1 MPELPEVETTR
12 RGIEPHLRARRIDKV
27 IVRDR
32 RLRWPVT
39 AGLAG
44 KLQDQTIG
52 QVRRR
57 GKYLLIDL
65 ERGTLIIHLGM
76 SGHLAV
82 VDSGHEPIKHDHL
95 DILLDNGRVLRYH
108 DPRRFGAVL
117 WTTGDPLHHKL
128 LAGIGPEP
136 LGEDFSTNY
145 LQARLRGR
153 RRNIRDTLL
162 DSRIVAGVGNIY
174 ANEALF
180 LAGIDPRRAAG
191 RIGRDRIEKLVGAIK
206 QVLASAIEAGGTT
219 LRDFR
224 NSDGRPGYFK
234 QELAV
239 YGRAGE
245 ACQHCGGRIR
255 QQVVG
260 GRSLYFCT
268 KCQR

>member
-12 RGIEPHLRARRIDKV
+12 RGIEPYVRGHRIDNV

-44 KLQDQTIG
+44 KLQGQTIR
-52 QVRRR
+52 QVHRR

-65 ERGTLIIHLGM
+65 EHGTLIIHLGM

-82 VDSGHEPIKHDHL
+82 VDIGQDPVKHDHV
-95 DILLDNGRVLRYH
+95 DIIFDNGQVLRYH
-108 DPRRFGAVL
+108 DPRRFGAIL
-117 WTTGDPLHHKL
+117 WTTGDPLQHKL

-136 LGEDFSTNY
+136 LSEDFNANY
-145 LQARLRGR
+145 LLARMRGR
-153 RRNIRDTLL
+153 HRNIRDTLL

-180 LAGIDPRRAAG
+180 QAGIDPRRGAG
-191 RIGRDRIEKLVGAIK
+191 RIGRDRIEKLVAEIK
-206 QVLASAIEAGGTT
+206 QVLASAITAGGTT

-239 YGRAGE
+239 YGRGGE
-245 ACQHCGGRIR
+245 NCRRCGGLVR
-255 QQVVG
+255 QQAVG
-260 GRSLYFCT
+260 GRSLYFCS
-268 KCQR
+268 KCQK

>member
-12 RGIEPHLRARRIDKV
+12 RGIEPHVRGQRIDKV

-44 KLQDQTIG
+44 KLQGQTIL
-52 QVRRR
+52 QVQRR
-57 GKYLLIDL
+57 GKYLLLGL

-82 VDSGHEPIKHDHL
+82 VDAGQEPVKHDHV
-95 DILLDNGRVLRYH
+95 DIILDNGRVLRYH
-108 DPRRFGAVL
+108 DPRRFGAIL
-117 WTTGDPLHHKL
+117 WTAGDPLQHKL

-136 LGEDFSTNY
+136 LGADFNADY
-145 LQARLRGR
+145 LWSRLRGR
-153 RRNIRDTLL
+153 QRNIRDTLL

-180 LAGIDPRRAAG
+180 QAGIDPRRAAG
-191 RIGRDRIEKLVGAIK
+191 RIGRDRIEKLVAEIK
-206 QVLASAIEAGGTT
+206 QVLASAITAGGTT

-234 QELAV
+234 QELAI

-245 ACQHCGGRIR
+245 HCRRCDGRIR
-255 QQVVG
+255 QQAVG
-260 GRSLYFCT
+260 GRSLYFCP